1 MIVFLRNAR
10 FASAFVAAVLAAGAA
25 AAAPTA
31 TLETS
36 MGNIVIDL
44 DREHTPQTVDNF
56 IRYAKEGH
64 YDGTVFYRVVP
75 GFVIQAGSYDAMGK
89 PRGIHEGI
97 PLETATAQSNLRG
110 TITTAHGDE
119 PNSGRAEFFIN
130 LADNR
135 GLDRLPDD
143 IENKT
148 GFTAF
153 GKVTE
158 GMDVVDAISKVQLG
172 GGIGPFGDAAPAMPV
187 IIQKV
192 TISN

>member
-1 MIVFLRNAR
+1 MAK
-10 FASAFVAAVLAAGAA
+10 FAWGLGVVVAAFAA
-25 AAAPTA
+25 APAIAAPTA
-31 TLETS
+31 TMETS

-89 PRGIHEGI
+89 PRGIHDGI
-97 PLETATAQSNLRG
+97 PLETSTAQSNLRG
-110 TITTAHGDE
+110 TITSAHGDE

-130 LADNR
+130 LADNK
-135 GLDRLPDD
+135 GLDHQPDD
-143 IENKT
+143 VDNKT

-158 GMDVVDAISKVQLG
+158 GLDVVDAISKVQLG

-187 IIQKV
+187 IIQKI

>member
-1 MIVFLRNAR
+1 MAKYAWGLGVV
-10 FASAFVAAVLAAGAA
+10 VAAFAA
-25 AAAPTA
+25 APAMAAPTA
-31 TLETS
+31 TMETS

-89 PRGIHEGI
+89 PRGIHDGI
-97 PLETATAQSNLRG
+97 PLETSTAQSNLRG
-110 TITTAHGDE
+110 TITSAHGDE

-130 LADNR
+130 LADNK
-135 GLDRLPDD
+135 GLDHQPDD
-143 IENKT
+143 MDNKT

-158 GMDVVDAISKVQLG
+158 GLDVVDAISHVQLG

-187 IIQKV
+187 IIQKI

>member
-1 MIVFLRNAR
+1 MSTCTRNAG
-10 FASAFVAAVLAAGAA
+10 FAVVLAAAMSAA
-25 AAAPTA
+25 NAYAAPTA

-44 DREHTPQTVDNF
+44 DREHAPQTVDNF

-97 PLETATAQSNLRG
+97 PLETLTAQSNLRG
-110 TITTAHGDE
+110 TITSAHGDE

-130 LADNR
+130 LADNK
-135 GLDRLPDD
+135 GLDRAPDD
-143 IENKT
+143 MENKT
-148 GFTAF
+148 GFAAF

>member
-1 MIVFLRNAR
+1 MSRFLL
-10 FASAFVAAVLAAGAA
+10 FVAAAALAAGSAS
-25 AAAPTA
+25 AAPTA

-44 DREHTPQTVDNF
+44 DHDGAPKTVDNF
-56 IRYAKEGH
+56 ILYAKEGH

-89 PRGIHEGI
+89 PRGIHPGI
-97 PLETATAQSNLRG
+97 PLETLTAQSNLKG
-110 TITTAHGDE
+110 TITSAHGDE
-119 PNSGRAEFFIN
+119 PNSGHAEFFIN

-135 GLDRLPDD
+135 GLDHQPDD
-143 IENKT
+143 FGNKT

-153 GKVTE
+153 GKVIE

-172 GGIGPFGDAAPAMPV
+172 GGIGPFGDAAPAEPV